1 MQSLSRKR
9 LNKEIVGLL
18 LSGVDELVARGT
30 GKPEVLVLPVA
41 QSSLMRPHR
50 SLCLMKGFKKD
61 KESH

>member
-1 MQSLSRKR
+1 M
-9 LNKEIVGLL
+9 GLL
-18 LSGVDELVARGT
+18 LRGVDELVASGT
-30 GKPEVLVLPVA
+30 GKPEVLVPSVA